1 MSERIHRMALECAA
15 DAHRCVGCG
24 QPSAKTL
31 WGSSYL
37 GKQRTH
43 NLLPTPTALQNICRA
58 LLLGGIPG
66 LCRGGVDKLPPA
78 LGSAFRGPC
87 RSSFTTAEK
96 MP

>member
-15 DAHRCVGCG
+15 DAHRCVRCG

-43 NLLPTPTALQNICRA
+43 NPPPTPTALQNICGA

>member
-1 MSERIHRMALECAA
+1 MSERIHRTPPGCAA
-15 DAHRCVGCG
+15 VAHRCVGCG
-24 QPSAKTL
+24 QPSAKTH
-31 WGSSYL
+31 WGPSYL